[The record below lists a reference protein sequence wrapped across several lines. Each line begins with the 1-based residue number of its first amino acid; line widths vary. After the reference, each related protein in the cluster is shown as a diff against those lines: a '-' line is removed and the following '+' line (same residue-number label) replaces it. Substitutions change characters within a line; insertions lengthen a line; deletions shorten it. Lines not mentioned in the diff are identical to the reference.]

1 MDPMKIEP
9 RSDFR
14 QGASV
19 AYELYVAMI
28 DAGFT
33 EAQAMQVVISVLVNG
48 QQPSH

>member
-1 MDPMKIEP
+1 MKIEP

-14 QGASV
+14 QAANV

-33 EAQAMQVVISVLVNG
+33 EAQAMKVVISVLMQG
-48 QQPSH
+48 QQPPQ